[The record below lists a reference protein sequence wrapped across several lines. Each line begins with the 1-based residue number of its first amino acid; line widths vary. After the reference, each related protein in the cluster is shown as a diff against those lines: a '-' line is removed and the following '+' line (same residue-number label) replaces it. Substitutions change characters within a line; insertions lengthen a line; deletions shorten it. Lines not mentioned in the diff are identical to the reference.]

1 MEEKNI
7 IINNYVSSL
16 MNMVQSL
23 NNVTV
28 NFGDDESQNR
38 AGIKTADIIM
48 DSIRAQ
54 TVILQTALDE
64 Y

>member
-38 AGIKTADIIM
+38 AGIKTAYIIM